1 MLPAKVGRYEI
12 KTEIGAGGMATVYQA
27 YDPLVGRN
35 VAVKMM
41 RASFVNEVSFRARFE
56 REVRTI
62 ATLEHAA
69 IVPVYDFGEHDR
81 QLYLVMRLMKGGT
94 LADMLQRG
102 PLTPNETLAILQQIG
117 PAVDEAHA
125 RGIIHRDLKPANIL
139 FDDQGHAYLSDFGIV
154 KLTQGEQGLTTSR
167 LMIGTPAYM
176 SPEQIQ
182 GNLTLDKRGDIY
194 ALGVILF
201 QMLTGQ
207 TPYQADGPGQML
219 LQHVNEPIPS
229 LLARNPQLP
238 PGCELLVT
246 RALAKN
252 REERYQSVAALIA
265 DFVAALDS
273 EPGRGAINNTVIP
286 FPVPPAG
293 PNATIVLRDVR
304 YWLQRDGLVVMPPRP
319 KIVQPSK
326 QLELPNPGPRP
337 IPPEKPSR
345 LSPANLS
352 YNARV
357 AEHEQAVLAYQVAY
371 RARLEQARHT
381 LEKWVAEEQQLRQ
394 ENDPALNA
402 LPQHISK
409 MALWE
414 RLPDDDD
421 FLAARI
427 GEGTLPASFRV
438 VVPAEAQYDL
448 LGLAAQSL
456 AAEFEQVNAVPL
468 TINLAQLSSLRLLG
482 EDAVRLAYTLLMHLA
497 VHHSPEDVSIYI
509 FSHHPDAVRRWG
521 WAKWLP
527 HCVVLDGP
535 GESRLSFARPTT
547 RELMAQLTDELSH
560 RHQERHGITP
570 HADRKSHWDHMIVLV
585 DDVPELLQSGGGLGP
600 LLADGARL
608 KSCVILLGQ
617 VPAWQV
623 EAILH
628 VPHARQ
634 LMLETAVAGA
644 AQWRSGR
651 PELADVG
658 AMMDLARSMTSLRIV
673 GANMERAAPPPAVRL
688 VEMLG
693 ASRPDEVDLWR
704 LYRDTRSPNEMA
716 ARLGVNRVRELV
728 RLRFQDADPVEMP
741 GHVLVAGL
749 PGSGCRGVLQTI
761 VLSLSA
767 LQPPSNVNILLIDL
781 DRDDSPLRRL
791 QPLPHVAGYLSG
803 ASPTVLSDL
812 AVALRQELGRRRE
825 RFSQLAAR
833 VHRPIA
839 NIDAY
844 NRLLPESVVPHLYV
858 VVEAT
863 TESSATMLTEVL
875 AMVSEYGGG
884 LGIHLV
890 VAIGNPA
897 VLSSEILTSFPTRIC
912 MRVLTVEESVRFLDA
927 PDAAFIPAGIA
938 GRGYLQ
944 QGKPGAPLEAFQLAR
959 VDVPHIPAG
968 ETNPQAIDQFT
979 VYRLQP
985 DGRRQLLYQ
994 HPRLSTAQIILE
1006 SDILV
1011 QHIVDYCNTAG
1022 LPVARPLLPAE
1033 L

>member
-27 YDPLVGRN
+27 HDPLVGRD
-35 VAVKMM
+35 VAIKMM
-41 RASFVNEVSFRARFE
+41 RASFINEVSFRARFE

-62 ATLEHAA
+62 AALEHAA

-94 LADMLQRG
+94 LADVLQRG
-102 PLTPNETLAILQQIG
+102 PLPPNEALAILQQIG

-154 KLTQGEQGLTTSR
+154 KLTQGEPGLTTSR

-182 GNLTLDKRGDIY
+182 GDLALDRRSDIY

-219 LQHVNEPIPS
+219 MQHVNEPIPS
-229 LLARNPQLP
+229 LLARMPQLP
-238 PGCELLVT
+238 PACELLVA

-252 REERYQSVAALIA
+252 REERYQSVASLIA
-265 DFVAALDS
+265 DFQAALDF
-273 EPGRGAINNTVIP
+273 EPGRGVVNKTVIP
-286 FPVPPAG
+286 HPIPQSG
-293 PNATIVLRDVR
+293 PNATIVLQDVR
-304 YWLQRDGLVVMPPRP
+304 YWLQRDGLVVMPPRQ
-319 KIVQPSK
+319 KSAQPRK
-326 QLELPNPGPRP
+326 QLELPAPGPRP

-345 LSPANLS
+345 LSPSNLS
-352 YNARV
+352 YSARV
-357 AEHEQAVLAYQVAY
+357 AEHEQAVLAYQTAY
-371 RARLEQARHT
+371 RSKLEQTRHT
-381 LEKWVAEEQQLRQ
+381 LEKWVAEEQQLLQ
-394 ENDPALNA
+394 ENDPALSA
-402 LPQHISK
+402 LPQRISK
-409 MALWE
+409 MVLWE

-421 FLAARI
+421 FLSVRI
-427 GEGTLPASFRV
+427 GDGSLPASFSV
-438 VVPAEAQYDL
+438 VVPPEAQYDL
-448 LGLAAQSL
+448 LGLAAHSL

-482 EDAVRLAYTLLMHLA
+482 EDAVRLAYALLMHLA

-509 FSHHPDAVRRWG
+509 FSHHPEAARRWG

-527 HCVVLDGP
+527 HCVVLDEP

-570 HADRKSHWDHMIVLV
+570 RADRRSHWDHTIVLV
-585 DDVPELLQSGGGLGP
+585 DDVPELLQSGGGLGT

-608 KSCVILLGQ
+608 KSCVVLLGQ

-623 EAILH
+623 EAVLH

-634 LMLETAVAGA
+634 MILETAVAGA
-644 AQWRSGR
+644 ARWRIGR

-658 AMMDLARSMTSLRIV
+658 AMTDLARSMASLRIF
-673 GANMERAAPPPAVRL
+673 GASMERATPPPAVRL
-688 VEMLG
+688 VELLG
-693 ASRPDEVDLWR
+693 VSRPDEVDLWR
-704 LYRDTRSPNEMA
+704 LYRDARSPNEMT

-728 RLRFQDADPVEMP
+728 RIRFQDAGSVEIP
-741 GHVLVAGL
+741 GHVLVTGL
-749 PGSGCRGVLQTI
+749 PGSGCRGVVQTI

-767 LQPPSNVNILLIDL
+767 LQPPSNVNILLVDL
-781 DRDDSPLRRL
+781 DQDNQPLRRL

-803 ASPTVLSDL
+803 ASLTVLSDL
-812 AVALRQELGRRRE
+812 EGALRQELGRRKE
-825 RFSQLAAR
+825 RFGELAAR

-839 NIDAY
+839 DIDAY
-844 NRLLPESVVPHLYV
+844 NRLLPESVVPHLFV

-863 TESSATMLTEVL
+863 TESAATMLAEVL

-897 VLSSEILTSFPTRIC
+897 VLSSEILTLFPTRIC

-927 PDAAFIPAGIA
+927 PDAAFIPAGIV

-944 QGKPGAPLEAFQLAR
+944 QGELGTALESFQLAR
-959 VDVPHIPAG
+959 IDVPYIPAG

-979 VYRLQP
+979 VHRVQP

-994 HPRLSTAQIILE
+994 HPRLDEAHITLE

-1011 QHIVDYCNTAG
+1011 QHIVNYCHTAG

-1033 L
+1033 Q